1 MCLQFTHQ
9 IQCLFLYYNYTLPII
24 QIVCLVPHAGI
35 MRDMKYTD
43 NCIPRFMTMRPVTV
57 PQGQLSQTNCLLE
70 PEPND
75 RILTDDSDVNGG
87 RSVFLLRLV
96 L

>member
-1 MCLQFTHQ
+1 
-9 IQCLFLYYNYTLPII
+9 
-24 QIVCLVPHAGI
+24 
-35 MRDMKYTD
+35 
-43 NCIPRFMTMRPVTV
+43 MTMRPGTV
-57 PQGQLSQTNCLLE
+57 PQGQLSQTNCPLE
-70 PEPND
+70 PETKD